1 MDHDVILKGYKGKG
15 DGTCVIQKREK
26 EVRADESRCN
36 IQRGIRRRG
45 RYHNVI

>member
-26 EVRADESRCN
+26 GESR
-36 IQRGIRRRG
+36 
-45 RYHNVI
+45 